1 MTQMSRVKKIWKE
14 RGIKSWKIS
23 IKLLILL
30 IIMGAASLG
39 LFWFLWVHQA
49 DAASLL
55 ENSGLVKW
63 FDSEEFVEDIQREAG
78 KYSVPEAE
86 DDAEGQ
92 KEIQPFFDSVTDEY
106 TGVYIYGQDDGMYR
120 CGRIADIMGV
130 YPFGS
135 LMSVSQDILGNQYGE
150 VAVEFRNGTFDVIY
164 YSYHR
169 SQFIY
174 PYMFFSILLCV
185 FVFLSGVLIFIGRVM
200 KRIFKVKDKITDMA
214 QGDLAHPVPYCGEDE
229 VGMLAK
235 ELDSLRNTLDMNIKK
250 EESVRRANR
259 DLITAISHDLR
270 TPLTVLGGYLNI
282 LKLKRCPEDARDAY
296 IEKCIRKTED
306 IRVLT
311 DRMFEYALVY
321 EVDESADLK
330 QMPVS
335 VLNDI
340 LEENCEFIRLA
351 GFTVE
356 QTLALSEGT
365 MFGDEIMLKR
375 IFSNLFSNIIK
386 YGDKKHRV
394 TVEAE
399 RAHGKTRIVLSNGIR
414 SAGAEVESSRIGLKS
429 TEKMVRMHR
438 GSMHIERENNTYI
451 VNINI

>member
-30 IIMGAASLG
+30 IVMGAASLG

-150 VAVEFRNGTFDVIY
+150 VTVEFRNGTYDVIY

-174 PYMFFSILLCV
+174 HYMFFSILLCV

-214 QGDLAHPVPYCGEDE
+214 QGNLAHPVPYCGEDE

-414 SAGAEVESSRIGLKS
+414 SAGAEDESSRIGLKS

>member
-63 FDSEEFVEDIQREAG
+63 FDSEEFVEDIQREAR

-150 VAVEFRNGTFDVIY
+150 VTVEFRNGTFDVIY

-282 LKLKRCPEDARDAY
+282 LKLK
-296 IEKCIRKTED
+296 
-306 IRVLT
+306 
-311 DRMFEYALVY
+311 
-321 EVDESADLK
+321 
-330 QMPVS
+330 
-335 VLNDI
+335 
-340 LEENCEFIRLA
+340 
-351 GFTVE
+351 
-356 QTLALSEGT
+356 
-365 MFGDEIMLKR
+365 
-375 IFSNLFSNIIK
+375 
-386 YGDKKHRV
+386 
-394 TVEAE
+394 
-399 RAHGKTRIVLSNGIR
+399 
-414 SAGAEVESSRIGLKS
+414 
-429 TEKMVRMHR
+429 
-438 GSMHIERENNTYI
+438 
-451 VNINI
+451 

>member
-30 IIMGAASLG
+30 IVMGAASLG

-120 CGRIADIMGV
+120 CGRTAEISGRNPGV
-130 YPFGS
+130 
-135 LMSVSQDILGNQYGE
+135 SVVAGRQDILGNQYGE
-150 VAVEFRNGTFDVIY
+150 VTVEFRNGTFDVIY

-235 ELDSLRNTLDMNIKK
+235 ALDSLRNTLDMNIKK

>member
-1 MTQMSRVKKIWKE
+1 MSRVKKIWKE

-30 IIMGAASLG
+30 IVMGAASLG

-55 ENSGLVKW
+55 ENWGLVKW

-120 CGRIADIMGV
+120 CG
-130 YPFGS
+130 
-135 LMSVSQDILGNQYGE
+135 QDILGNQYGE
-150 VAVEFRNGTFDVIY
+150 VTVEFRNGTFDVIY

-235 ELDSLRNTLDMNIKK
+235 ALDSLRNTLDMNIKK